1 VSSVQKMIGKKAS
14 SQSRVH
20 TPINMAKLIS
30 GGLPGPCGTWFQ
42 KEVEII
48 SPSSAMMIVAKTSCT
63 PRTMQDMVLEII
75 VDNLIIDCEIERHK
89 PSTVEKL
96 KVKLKLLSEIRYVT
110 SREGLVGIHAGRQI

>member
-1 VSSVQKMIGKKAS
+1 
-14 SQSRVH
+14 
-20 TPINMAKLIS
+20 
-30 GGLPGPCGTWFQ
+30 
-42 KEVEII
+42 
-48 SPSSAMMIVAKTSCT
+48 
-63 PRTMQDMVLEII
+63 MQDMVLEII